1 MQKTIRLNVNHESQG
16 LLVSPHQ
23 MLLDVLRDQLGLTG
37 TKKGCDIGACGA
49 CTVIIDGEPALS
61 CLTLAIRCEQKVITT
76 IEGLA
81 ENGQLHPL
89 QQLAIEHGAVQ
100 CGYCTPGW
108 LLSAKVLLDR
118 GSVPTREEVR
128 AAIAGNLCRCTGY
141 QKIEEC
147 ILAAAETIREVKQQ
161 ENHNECGVIL
171 ESCDNLAVQT
181 I

>member
-1 MQKTIRLNVNHESQG
+1 MITLNINGESHE
-16 LLVSPHQ
+16 LLIGPHQ
-23 MLLDVLRDQLGLTG
+23 LLLDVLRDQLGMIG

-61 CLTLAIRCEQKVITT
+61 CMTLAIRCQNKQIIT

-81 ENGQLHPL
+81 EGGQLHPL
-89 QQLAIEHGAVQ
+89 QQAAIEHGAVQ

-118 GSVPTREEVR
+118 DSMPTPEEIR
-128 AAIAGNLCRCTGY
+128 TAIAGNLCRCSGY

-147 ILAAAETIREVKQQ
+147 ILAAAERLQ
-161 ENHNECGVIL
+161 EPL
-171 ESCDNLAVQT
+171 
-181 I
+181 